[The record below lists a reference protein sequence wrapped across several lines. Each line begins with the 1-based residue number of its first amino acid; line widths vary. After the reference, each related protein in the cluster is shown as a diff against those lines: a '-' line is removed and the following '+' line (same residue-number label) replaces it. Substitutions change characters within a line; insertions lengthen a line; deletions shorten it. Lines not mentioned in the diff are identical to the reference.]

1 MSAAGI
7 ILAGGKSSRFKGNK
21 AFAEISSQRLIER
34 VFNVLDAVFPKI
46 IIVTNT
52 PEDYQIFNAEIVID
66 IYPGRGPLGGM
77 HAGLI
82 ASPFELNFVTA
93 CDMPFINKELV
104 KYLVDQ
110 AAVDDDAVVPVI
122 GGYPEPL
129 TAVYRRTCIK
139 YIEKVIMADL
149 YQVKSFYKYINIK
162 YIPEEELL
170 GFWGEKLFFNIN
182 TMDDLKIALKM
193 EKKIK

>member
-1 MSAAGI
+1 MDAAGI

-34 VFNVLDAVFPKI
+34 VVHVLKSVLPKV

-52 PEDYQIFNAEIVID
+52 PEDYQISNAETVLD
-66 IYPGRGPLGGM
+66 ILPGRGPLGGI

-82 ASPFELNFVTA
+82 ASPYELNFVTA

-110 AAVDDDAVVPVI
+110 AADDDAVVPVI

-129 TAVYRRTCIK
+129 AAVYRRTCIK
-139 YIEKVIMADL
+139 YIENVILADI
-149 YQVKSFYKYINIK
+149 YQVKSFYKFINVK

-170 GFWGEKLFFNIN
+170 GFGGEKLFFNIN
-182 TMDDLKIALKM
+182 TRDDLKIALKM

>member
-1 MSAAGI
+1 MDAAGI

-21 AFAEISSQRLIER
+21 AFAKISSQRLIER
-34 VFNVLDAVFPKI
+34 VIHVLKAVFPKI

-52 PEDYQIFNAEIVID
+52 PEEYQMFNAETVID
-66 IYPGRGPLGGM
+66 IIPGRGPLGGM

-82 ASPFELNFVTA
+82 ASPFELNLVTA

-104 KYLVDQ
+104 KYLVAQ
-110 AAVDDDAVVPVI
+110 AGADNDAVVPVI

-129 TAVYRRTCIK
+129 AAVYRRSCIK
-139 YIEKVIMADL
+139 YIEKVLLADQF
-149 YQVKSFYKYINIK
+149 QVKSFYKYINVK

-170 GFWGEKLFFNIN
+170 GFGGEKAFFNIN
-182 TMDDLKIALKM
+182 TRDDLKNALKM
-193 EKKIK
+193 EKEIK

>member
-1 MSAAGI
+1 MDAAGI

-34 VFNVLDAVFPKI
+34 VVHVLKSVLPKV

-52 PEDYQIFNAEIVID
+52 PEDYQISNAETVLD
-66 IYPGRGPLGGM
+66 ILPGRGPLGGI

-82 ASPFELNFVTA
+82 ASPYELNFVTA

-110 AAVDDDAVVPVI
+110 AAADDDAVVPVI

-129 TAVYRRTCIK
+129 AAVYRRTCIK
-139 YIEKVIMADL
+139 YIENVILADI
-149 YQVKSFYKYINIK
+149 YQVKSFYKFINVK

-170 GFWGEKLFFNIN
+170 GFGGEKLFFNIN
-182 TMDDLKIALKM
+182 TREIGRAHV
-193 EKKIK
+193 